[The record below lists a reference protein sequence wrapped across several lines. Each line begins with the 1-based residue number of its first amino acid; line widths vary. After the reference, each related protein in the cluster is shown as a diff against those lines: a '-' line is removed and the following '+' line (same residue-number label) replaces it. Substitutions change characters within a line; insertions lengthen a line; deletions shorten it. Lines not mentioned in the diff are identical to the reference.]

1 MENLEKAIEILAK
14 GSETECEYANI
25 LELAREELV
34 KAKIELDTERRRFE
48 LECVLKTKNLESQTK
63 LFDMKW
69 NLLEEETRRLAED
82 EKKAE
87 KRKEF
92 FDRVN
97 SFEDKDG
104 QILDAKMFFEG
115 VASLDG
121 LKKRYKELIRIY
133 HPDVLN
139 GDKRIVQE
147 INREYALLKR
157 KMS

>member
-1 MENLEKAIEILAK
+1 MENYEKAIEILEN

-25 LELAREELV
+25 LRLAKEELL
-34 KAKIELDTERRRFE
+34 KAKIELETEKRRFE
-48 LECVLKTKNLESQTK
+48 LELGLKEKNLESQTK

-69 NLLEEETRRLAED
+69 SLLEEGVRKLAED

-87 KRKEF
+87 KRREF
-92 FDRVN
+92 FDKVTSYEN
-97 SFEDKDG
+97 KDG
-104 QILDAKMFFEG
+104 HIDAKMFFEG
-115 VASLDG
+115 VTTLDG